1 MNEIEH
7 AKYLLA
13 ERNFSD
19 FDKLLDRYLAIKP
32 NNYQLLLLKASSFK
46 LRGDTQSAIDT
57 YEEIHQQFS
66 DKIWAAVSLNDLYC
80 EFNNVDFA
88 EKYLAFILASNC
100 DELIKLR
107 SKFRF
112 YSLTKQFDQLV
123 IILTS
128 LIKFDPDN
136 VRWPLTLANL
146 YLSNNAPLNAQE
158 VLSDANKNKLTE
170 KLSLAARLNY
180 AQVQYDVYVQL
191 TKYSEALSLCE
202 GILAIQLSDVAKIH
216 WQLNKLN
223 LLIDGVGLPQAAKYI
238 ESIYEGDLN
247 DKVTPSV
254 LNKALLLPISDCF
267 KSRLYHWAVNFIE
280 HPKFRKLAT
289 KCFIRFYSQFPIDDS
304 VNKLIIKFNL
314 RDTSLQRDI
323 INDDDSDVI
332 ISPVV
337 SDTVIFVFTGLAQ
350 ATAIPITLLD
360 VAFAKLNLTT
370 VYLRDVNRL
379 FFNQGI
385 QSVATDFDET
395 VIYLKKMYNKLNG
408 KKLIV
413 IGTSAGGYAAVRYG
427 YALGADKICTFGAPF
442 NITAEF
448 MKHDLRAKI
457 AIKRQQIYHES
468 ILDLANV
475 IKKGHYAIPIEA
487 YYGEEHPL
495 DKRSAEH
502 VIGFPCVI
510 DKKLPGV
517 SEHDIFQ
524 VFHNNGQLDTLIQE
538 CLN

>member
-1 MNEIEH
+1 MNEIAH

-13 ERNFSD
+13 ERNFSN

-32 NNYQLLLLKASSFK
+32 NNYQLLLLNASSFK

-80 EFNNVDFA
+80 ELNNVDFA
-88 EKYLAFILASNC
+88 EKYLALILASNC

-112 YSLTKQFDQLV
+112 YSLTKQFEELV
-123 IILTS
+123 ITLTS
-128 LIKFDPDN
+128 LIKLSPEN
-136 VRWPLTLANL
+136 VQWSLKLANL
-146 YLSNNAPLNAQE
+146 YLNDNQPTKAQE
-158 VLSDANKNKLTE
+158 ILSYVDKNQLSEE
-170 KLSLAARLNY
+170 KPIAIRLNY
-180 AQVQYDVYVQL
+180 TQVQYEVYVQL
-191 TKYSEALSLCE
+191 AKYSEALSLCE
-202 GILAIQLSDVAKIH
+202 GILAIQLSDVAKSH
-216 WQLNKLN
+216 WQLNQLN
-223 LLIDGVGLPQAAKYI
+223 ILIDGIGLPQAAKFI
-238 ESIYEGDLN
+238 ESIYDGDLN
-247 DKVTPSV
+247 DKITPSV

-267 KSRLYHWAVNFIE
+267 KSRLYRWAVNFIE
-280 HPKFRKLAT
+280 HPKLGKLAT
-289 KCFIRFYSQFPIDDS
+289 KLFIRFYSQFPVDDS
-304 VNKLIIKFNL
+304 VHKLLTRFNL

-332 ISPVV
+332 VSPVV

-395 VIYLKKMYNKLNG
+395 VLYLKKLYKQLNG

-427 YALGADKICTFGAPF
+427 YALEADKICTFGAPF